1 MGMSAFRKM
10 RVERARRE
18 AYEKALAQQNIE
30 KELPAQE
37 APVDTTDEAIQAE
50 SATPVEEAT
59 EDIQAEIFIDDTD
72 EVTQAVSPVDV
83 AEAVA
88 KTTRKK
94 SDAEKMKKKN

>member
-18 AYEKALAQQNIE
+18 AYERAIAQQTIE
-30 KELPAQE
+30 KELPVPE

-50 SATPVEEAT
+50 T
-59 EDIQAEIFIDDTD
+59 FIDDTD
-72 EVTQAVSPVDV
+72 EVTQAVSPVGE

>member
-18 AYEKALAQQNIE
+18 AYEKAIAQQNIE

-37 APVDTTDEAIQAE
+37 APVDTTDEAIQTE
-50 SATPVEEAT
+50 SATPV
-59 EDIQAEIFIDDTD
+59 DDTD
-72 EVTQAVSPVDV
+72 EVTQAVTSIDS

-88 KTTRKK
+88 KPRKK